1 MDIQNHKT
9 AGNSAGN
16 YILIFSA
23 SNKKWEGEDWETQK
37 IPESS
42 RKTVLTWSPAS
53 KGDCEC
59 AKEERDRVAGEK
71 VGSTPNTRATDFG
84 GAIRWSTPSDFF
96 FSPDVCLNLYYYK
109 ALPKWLRSLA

>member
-9 AGNSAGN
+9 AGNNAGN
-16 YILIFSA
+16 FILIFSA
-23 SNKKWEGEDWETQK
+23 SNKKWEGEDWEEQK

-59 AKEERDRVAGEK
+59 AKEERESEREWQERRWVPLQIRAPQILGER
-71 VGSTPNTRATDFG
+71 SG
-84 GAIRWSTPSDFF
+84 GQ
-96 FSPDVCLNLYYYK
+96 
-109 ALPKWLRSLA
+109 LPPIFLQS